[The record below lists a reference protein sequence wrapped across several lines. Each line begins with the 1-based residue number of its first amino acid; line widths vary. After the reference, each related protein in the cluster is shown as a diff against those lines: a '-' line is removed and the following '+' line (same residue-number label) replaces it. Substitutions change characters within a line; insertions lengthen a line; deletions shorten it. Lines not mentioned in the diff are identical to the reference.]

1 MVTKLKFLVAKLKVL
16 VALATVSVAISSPV
30 LNLLLCLFFRL
41 KLCFKGNQGLPSSES
56 FREQLV
62 SSVIFI
68 YCTPRVLNI
77 VFRLFLI
84 HAMDLAVKK
93 GQLIV

>member
-1 MVTKLKFLVAKLKVL
+1 M
-16 VALATVSVAISSPV
+16 
-30 LNLLLCLFFRL
+30 
-41 KLCFKGNQGLPSSES
+41 CFKGNQGLPSSES

-77 VFRLFLI
+77 VCRLFLI

-93 GQLIV
+93 GTVHSNKSQIDWQ